1 MGIDLDRRDHR
12 YRLAGGLLAL
22 ACGIGMVYEATVG
35 PDWLAL
41 PVMGGMTVALL
52 LLVYS
57 SKLWSERVL
66 EES

>member
-1 MGIDLDRRDHR
+1 MGIDLERRDHR
-12 YRLAGGLLAL
+12 YRLAGGVLAL
-22 ACGIGMVYEATVG
+22 VSGIGMVYEVTIG
-35 PDWLAL
+35 PDWLAF
-41 PVMGGMTVALL
+41 PVMGGMTVALS